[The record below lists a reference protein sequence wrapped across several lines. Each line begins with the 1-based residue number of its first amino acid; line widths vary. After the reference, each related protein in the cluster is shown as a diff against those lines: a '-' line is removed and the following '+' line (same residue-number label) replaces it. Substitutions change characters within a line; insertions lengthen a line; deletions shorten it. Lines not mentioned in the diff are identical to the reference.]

1 MAWAGAGALCIMQG
15 AALKPYS
22 LSRLSE
28 MDKAGMTGDLSCV
41 QISDSHIG
49 FNEPANP
56 DVATLTDWLII

>member
-1 MAWAGAGALCIMQG
+1 MQG